1 MKTIKLFLFGSV
13 IILFGATS
21 CIEDFTI
28 SGNGIAATEGR
39 ITLDFTEVQSEGEFD
54 VHITH
59 GDEFE
64 VVVNA
69 ESNVLPYIETNVNRD
84 KLRIYIRGLHNV
96 KNRLPMEI
104 YITTPYIEGITQSGS
119 GIITTDYFTTDDME
133 VKISGSGR
141 IETAVDAF
149 NIDAII
155 SGSGVL
161 DLSGTSNNGDFLVS
175 GSGKIN
181 ANDLSLR
188 NCEASISGSGNMWV
202 SVENH
207 LKASISGSGSVYY
220 SGNPSVEKHIS
231 GSGNVIPYN

>member
-1 MKTIKLFLFGSV
+1 MKTIKLLFFCSV

-21 CIEDFTI
+21 CIDDFTI
-28 SGNGIAATEGR
+28 SGNGIPATEGR
-39 ITLDFTEVQSEGEFD
+39 ITLDFNKVQSEGEFD
-54 VHITH
+54 VHITN

-69 ESNVLPYIETNVNRD
+69 ESNILPYIETNVSRN

-96 KNRLPMEI
+96 KNRLPMEV

-119 GIITTDYFTTDDME
+119 GVITTDYFITNDMK
-133 VKISGSGR
+133 VAISGSGR
-141 IETAVDAF
+141 IETAMDAL
-149 NIDAII
+149 NLDAVI
-155 SGSGVL
+155 SGSGNL
-161 DLSGTSNNGDFLVS
+161 DLSGSSNFGDFLVS

-188 NCEASISGSGNMWV
+188 NCEATISGSGNMWV
-202 SVENH
+202 NVDNY
-207 LKASISGSGSVYY
+207 LKASISGSGSVFYY
-220 SGNPSVEKHIS
+220 GNPSIEKHIS